1 MEREIL
7 KKKKVVKKRESLKGP
22 KPQVKKKVPSTTP
35 PPTPTPTY
43 TPPPP
48 PQKSKGTSKGLV
60 GLVAFVAFLCIG
72 IAGYIIYT
80 DFFVKPPEEVAVV
93 KDDDSKPEVVV
104 EDEEEEEEEV
114 VEDTDTEFEGEVLSA
129 TLPVGWTIIEYF
141 DGDGTESLPDMTEYF
156 GLTAFDIVNPDSEQ
170 VFTVQAVS
178 GIGFAGCPEYA
189 LFDDNGEAYM
199 AEQESASNDM
209 GEVLNVVDYTDED
222 YEEFEFLNTTF
233 RRIGKKYFYDTQEG
247 NNYFEPPC
255 VDGLFTLEGLYFED
269 EDGYTYEAYFYGAT
283 EVSTEIDL
291 LVVDVILESMGV
303 VD

>member
-22 KPQVKKKVPSTTP
+22 KPPVKKKAPSTTP
-35 PPTPTPTY
+35 PS
-43 TPPPP
+43 
-48 PQKSKGTSKGLV
+48 QKSKGTSKGLA
-60 GLVAFVAFLCIG
+60 GLVFFVAFLCIG

-80 DFFVKPPEEVAVV
+80 DFFAKPTEEVAVV

-129 TLPVGWTIIEYF
+129 TLPKGWSVIEYF

-199 AEQESASNDM
+199 AEQESASDDM
-209 GEVLNVVDYTDED
+209 GEVLNVIDYTGTD
-222 YEEFEFLNTTF
+222 YIEFEFLNTTF
-233 RRIGKKYFYDTQEG
+233 RRIDKKYFYDTQEG

-283 EVSTEIDL
+283 EVSTETDL
-291 LVVDVILESMGV
+291 LVVDVILESMGI